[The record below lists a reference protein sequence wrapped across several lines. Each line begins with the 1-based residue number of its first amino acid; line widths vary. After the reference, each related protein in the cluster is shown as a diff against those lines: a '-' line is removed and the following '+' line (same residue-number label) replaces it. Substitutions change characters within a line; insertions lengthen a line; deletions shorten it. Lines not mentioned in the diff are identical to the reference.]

1 MRRQTALLLGLAL
14 VAVAATGATVGGPSA
29 PQAGAARLRSF
40 DTCQDFLRYA
50 RSHGRALV
58 GPGGLRGYPGPLT
71 ALPAPAAE
79 SAAAD
84 GISGVDFSAT
94 NVQEAGVDEP
104 DIVKTDGDTIFAIAQ
119 GKLWAVDVSG
129 SKPHR
134 LGSIQLEQGWNHQL
148 LLHGNRL
155 LVLASGGGLIGP
167 VAIERT
173 EMSILPLPSGSV
185 LTEVDVSN
193 PGSMRVVRTMEVD
206 GMYLS
211 ARLTGSTA
219 RVVLSSF
226 PVVPELVYPGS
237 PGVDTPQEAEK
248 RNRAAIASSRLRNWL
263 PYYRLKERRTGKTKH
278 RALVGCR
285 QVRRPVQ
292 FSGLGMLTVLT
303 IDLDKGL
310 EPVDSDGVMTDG
322 QIVYASKDGLYVATQ
337 RWLDPIV
344 FGDTTVV
351 PPRLTSEIHKFDT
364 SDPGSTSYR
373 ASGEVSG
380 YLLSQFSLS
389 EHEGF
394 LRVASTEAP
403 EWWSPVEGP
412 QPESLVTVLEQQGGK
427 LVQVGRVGGL
437 GKGERIYAVRFLGD
451 KGYVVTF
458 RQVDPLYTLD
468 LSDPD
473 NPRVLGELKIAGYS
487 AYLHPVGEDLL
498 LGVGQDATEEGRV
511 LGTQVSLFDV
521 ADLRRP
527 DRLARKTID
536 KGWSEAEYDH
546 HAFLYW
552 PARELLVIPVQASTP
567 EGPAFAGAVGYA
579 VDRRAGIK
587 LVGTVVHPA
596 PGTEPATELPYTW
609 GAPIRRSIVVGDSL
623 YTVSDLGVKESS
635 LATLDDRAWVAFG

>member
-1 MRRQTALLLGLAL
+1 
-14 VAVAATGATVGGPSA
+14 
-29 PQAGAARLRSF
+29 
-40 DTCQDFLRYA
+40 
-50 RSHGRALV
+50 
-58 GPGGLRGYPGPLT
+58 
-71 ALPAPAAE
+71 
-79 SAAAD
+79 
-84 GISGVDFSAT
+84 
-94 NVQEAGVDEP
+94 
-104 DIVKTDGDTIFAIAQ
+104 
-119 GKLWAVDVSG
+119 VDVSG
-129 SKPHR
+129 SKPRR
-134 LGSIQLEQGWNHQL
+134 LGSLVLGEGWNHQL

-173 EMSILPLPSGSV
+173 EMSILPVPSGSV
-185 LTEVDVSN
+185 LTEVDVSD
-193 PGSMRVVRTMEVD
+193 PGAMRVVRTMEVD

-219 RVVLSSF
+219 RVVLSSL
-226 PVVPELVYPGS
+226 PVMPELVYPGS
-237 PGVDTPQEAEK
+237 PGVETPQEAEK

-303 IDLDKGL
+303 IDLEKGL
-310 EPVDSDGVMTDG
+310 EPVDSDAVMTDG
-322 QIVYASKDGLYVATQ
+322 QIVYASTEGLYVATQ
-337 RWLDPIV
+337 RWLDPVV
-344 FGDTTVV
+344 FEGATVV
-351 PPRLTSEIHKFDT
+351 PPKLTSAIHKFGT
-364 SDPGSTSYR
+364 SSPGQTAYR

-403 EWWSPVEGP
+403 EWWSPVDGP

-468 LSDPD
+468 LSEPSD
-473 NPRVLGELKIAGYS
+473 PRVLGELKIAGYS
-487 AYLHPVGEDLL
+487 AYLHPVGDDLL
-498 LGVGQDATEEGRV
+498 IGVGQDATEEGRV

-521 ADLRRP
+521 SDLSRP
-527 DRLARKTID
+527 DRLARTTID

-546 HAFLYW
+546 HAFLFW
-552 PARELLVIPVQASTP
+552 PATELLVIPVQASTP
-567 EGPAFAGAVGYA
+567 DGLSFAGAVGYR
-579 VDRRAGIK
+579 VGRAGIK
-587 LVGTVVHPA
+587 LVGTLVHPA
-596 PGTEPATELPYTW
+596 GAPDPGYPS
-609 GAPIRRSIVVGDSL
+609 GAPIRRAIVVSDAL
-623 YTVSDLGVKESS
+623 YTVSELGVKESS
-635 LATLDDRAWVAFG
+635 LATFDDRAWVPFGQ